1 MLSASLNASFIGRLP
16 ITSRRRSLE
25 TTIIESTFLR
35 NSSKPAKACLF
46 LLGPSN
52 VKGEVT
58 TPTVNAPKSLAIFA
72 TTGAPPVPVP
82 PPIPAATKTIFAS
95 AKASLISFSDS

>member
-1 MLSASLNASFIGRLP
+1 MLSASLNASFIGRPP
-16 ITSRRRSLE
+16 ITSRRRSFE

-35 NSSKPAKACLF
+35 NSSSPAKDCFF

-58 TPTVNAPKSLAIFA
+58 TPTVKAPKSLAILA
-72 TTGAPPVPVP
+72 MTGAPPVPVP
-82 PPIPAATKTIFAS
+82 PPIPAATKTMLAS
-95 AKASLISFSDS
+95 DKASLISFSDS